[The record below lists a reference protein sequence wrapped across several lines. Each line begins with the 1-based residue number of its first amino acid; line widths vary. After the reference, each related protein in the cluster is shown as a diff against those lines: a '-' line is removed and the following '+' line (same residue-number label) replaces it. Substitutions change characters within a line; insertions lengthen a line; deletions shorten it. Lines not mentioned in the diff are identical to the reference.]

1 MYVNIYIYIYI
12 YINYVEQQVY
22 KLVNDVK
29 QINEEMRQF
38 KDDIRAIKM
47 VMSNVN
53 NNVNINIF
61 SFFF

>member
-12 YINYVEQQVY
+12 YFNYVEQQVY